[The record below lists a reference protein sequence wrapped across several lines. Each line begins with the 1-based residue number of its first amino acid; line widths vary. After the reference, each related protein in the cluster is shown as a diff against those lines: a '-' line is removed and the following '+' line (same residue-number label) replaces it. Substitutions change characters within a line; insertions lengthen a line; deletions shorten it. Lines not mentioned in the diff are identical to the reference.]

1 MLTRYMGMTP
11 QSQSYLF
18 TFGLAI
24 TLLGVVL
31 TEMWLPMVVGAIL
44 MTGLMV
50 ESWIRVAHIIPLHRE
65 MRDMKKQLADLQS
78 KLYQH
83 QQETE

>member
-50 ESWIRVAHIIPLHRE
+50 ESWIRVAHIIPMHQE
-65 MRDMKKQLADLQS
+65 MRALQNRITALET
-78 KLYQH
+78 KLR
-83 QQETE
+83 EKE

>member
-11 QSQSYLF
+11 KSQSYLF

-24 TLLGVVL
+24 TLLGIVL
-31 TEMWLPMVVGAIL
+31 TDMWLPMVIGAIV

-50 ESWIRVAHIIPLHRE
+50 ESWIRVAHIIPMHQE
-65 MRDMKKQLADLQS
+65 MRDMQKQITALQTQLRRHES
-78 KLYQH
+78 
-83 QQETE
+83 E